1 MTQST
6 PKAKKPK
13 NTEMG
18 NRIRR
23 LRLKLNLSQNDLA
36 KYLGV
41 SRVAII
47 KYENGNSRPVRRLDR
62 IATILHT
69 TSDYLLTGHT
79 DNSSASLPD
88 ILGNVLLPSEVKLLC
103 LYRGLD
109 EKSRSV
115 VDATISALSFNKN
128 PRTEEPGQ

>member
-1 MTQST
+1 MAQST
-6 PKAKKPK
+6 PKAKRPK
-13 NTEMG
+13 NVEMG

-23 LRLKLNLSQNDLA
+23 LRQKLDLSQNDLA

-47 KYENGNSRPVRRLDR
+47 KYENGDSRPVRRLDQ

-69 TSDYLLTGHT
+69 TADYLLTGHSDT
-79 DNSSASLPD
+79 SAPLPD

-109 EKSRSV
+109 EKGRSV